1 MSKRVVN
8 RITGTTTTTSVGH
21 GVKGHCR
28 ICRAD
33 KDDYGVNIS
42 SSEA

>member
-1 MSKRVVN
+1 MSKKVIN
-8 RITGTTTTTSVGH
+8 RIKGTINTDLAGH